1 MRQGRVRAAIANK
14 LVTRARRLATSL
26 LLTPLARAITVD
38 SGLLQPAAAPLRCTC
53 SWAAINRRCGFLELL
68 SGGAKLQCIM
78 TPVGKLARLWQWR
91 VCDTLSP
98 RIYPKSA
105 CALAI
110 LGASDLSRQL
120 QCNCHKIE
128 FGHWQWQ
135 NYTRG

>member
-53 SWAAINRRCGFLELL
+53 SWAAINRRRGFLELL
-68 SGGAKLQCIM
+68 SSGAKLQCM
-78 TPVGKLARLWQWR
+78 TPVGQLARLWQWR
-91 VCDTLSP
+91 ACDTLSP
-98 RIYPKSA
+98 HIYPKSE

-120 QCNCHKIE
+120 SAVQLP
-128 FGHWQWQ
+128 Q
-135 NYTRG
+135 N